1 MMSIVGETIL
11 NLSCIE
17 LSMSLSIATN
27 ISALNTSR
35 HLGQSSNMLDSVY
48 RRLSSGLRINSA
60 ADDAAG
66 LQISNRL
73 TSEVN
78 GTNTAIRNANDGISV
93 INVADGALDESV
105 NLMQRMRTLALQSGS
120 GANTAEDRVALNAEF
135 KQLQL
140 EMDRIAT
147 GTRFAGQD
155 LLAGSYEGIFLVGA
169 YAGQNTVITDLNAQT
184 KNLGEMEWQARSPAG
199 SKPGAYDIADLKL
212 SSQPITLNGVTFDKD
227 YSTLEAFVAD
237 INGTTFPNNQG
248 PVQAQQLPFC
258 VASAVD
264 LSALPSYIDVAG
276 HSVDLTTGIDMTGWD
291 PVNPTAKNSAIM
303 ATVVQRINSTAQSA
317 GLGFYVSASNN
328 SNPASNSLTMH
339 SAQGNSLALANGTT
353 PPPQPAPP
361 APPVISSS
369 SLSSLLPD
377 VTSTTYI
384 GQMELRSSGDKY
396 SNIDMQGSS
405 LNALGFYQ
413 EDKKKYTV
421 DNIDVLS
428 EDNASRAIKT
438 LDVGM
443 KQLGVQR
450 ARLGAQAN
458 ALDSRVR
465 NLANANENLSAARS
479 RIRDADM
486 AVESARLVS
495 TQILQQASAS
505 ILSQANS
512 RPNAVLSLLQS

>member
-1 MMSIVGETIL
+1 MSIVGKTIL

-27 ISALNTSR
+27 ISALNASR
-35 HLGQSSNMLDSVY
+35 HLGQSSNTLDSVY

-73 TSEVN
+73 ASEVN

-105 NLMQRMRTLALQSGS
+105 NLMQRMRTLALQAGS

-140 EMDRIAT
+140 EIDRIAT
-147 GTRFAGQD
+147 DTRFAGQD
-155 LLAGSYEGIFLVGA
+155 LLTGSYKGIFSVGA
-169 YAGQNTVITDLNAQT
+169 YAGQNTVVTDLNAQT
-184 KNLGEMEWQARSPAG
+184 KNLGEMEWRARSPAG

-248 PVQAQQLPFC
+248 PVQAQQLPFS

-291 PVNPTAKNSAIM
+291 PVNPTPENSDLM
-303 ATVVQRINSTAQSA
+303 KEVVRRINNTAQSA

-328 SNPASNSLTMH
+328 SNPASNALTMH
-339 SAQGNSLALANGTT
+339 SVQGNSLALANGTT
-353 PPPQPAPP
+353 PPPPPAPP
-361 APPVISSS
+361 APPVISNS
-369 SLSSLLPD
+369 SLSALLPD
-377 VTSTTYI
+377 VTPTTYI
-384 GQMELRSSGDKY
+384 GQMELRSSGDMY
-396 SNIDMQGSS
+396 SNIDMQGAS

-413 EDKKKYTV
+413 SDKKKYTV

-428 EDNASRAIKT
+428 DDNANRAIKT
-438 LDVGM
+438 LDTGM

-450 ARLGAQAN
+450 SQLGAQAN
-458 ALDSRVR
+458 ALDGIVR

-495 TQILQQASAS
+495 TQILQQASSS

-512 RPNAVLSLLQS
+512 RPNAALSLLQS

>member
-1 MMSIVGETIL
+1 
-11 NLSCIE
+11 
-17 LSMSLSIATN
+17 MSLSIATN
-27 ISALNTSR
+27 ISALNASR
-35 HLGQSSNMLDSVY
+35 HLGQSSNTLDSVY

-147 GTRFAGQD
+147 GTQFAGQD
-155 LLAGSYEGIFLVGA
+155 LLAGSYKGIFSVGA
-169 YAGQNTVITDLNAQT
+169 YAGQNTVITDINAQT
-184 KNLGEMEWQARSPAG
+184 KNLGEMEWRARSPAG

-212 SSQPITLNGVTFDKD
+212 SSQPVTLNGVTFDKD
-227 YSTLEAFVAD
+227 YSTLEDFVAD
-237 INGTTFPNNQG
+237 INGTTFPHNQG
-248 PVQAQQLPFC
+248 PVKAQQLPFS

-328 SNPASNSLTMH
+328 SNPASNALTMH

-353 PPPQPAPP
+353 PPPPP
-361 APPVISSS
+361 APPVISNS
-369 SLSSLLPD
+369 SLSALLPD
-377 VTSTTYI
+377 VTPTTYI

-396 SNIDMQGSS
+396 SNIDMQGAS
-405 LNALGFYQ
+405 LNALGLYQ
-413 EDKKKYTV
+413 ADKKKYTV

-428 EDNASRAIKT
+428 NDNASRAIKT
-438 LDVGM
+438 LDAGM

-450 ARLGAQAN
+450 SRLGAQAN
-458 ALDSRVR
+458 ALDARVR
-465 NLANANENLSAARS
+465 NLANANENISAARS
-479 RIRDADM
+479 RIQDADM
-486 AVESARLVS
+486 ASESARLVRS
-495 TQILQQASAS
+495 QILQQASS
-505 ILSQANS
+505 TILSQANS
-512 RPNAVLSLLQS
+512 RPNMALSLLQL

>member
-1 MMSIVGETIL
+1 
-11 NLSCIE
+11 
-17 LSMSLSIATN
+17 MSLSIATN
-27 ISALNTSR
+27 VSALSASR
-35 HLGQSSNMLDSVY
+35 HLGQSSSTLDSVY
-48 RRLSSGLRINSA
+48 RRISSGLRINSA

-155 LLAGSYEGIFLVGA
+155 LLAGSYKGIFSVGA
-169 YAGQNTVITDLNAQT
+169 YAGQNTVITDINAQT
-184 KNLGEMEWQARSPAG
+184 KNLGEMEWQARSLAG

-212 SSQPITLNGVTFDKD
+212 SSQPVTLNGVTFDKD

-248 PVQAQQLPFC
+248 PVKAQQLPFS

-276 HSVDLTTGIDMTGWD
+276 HSVDLTTGIDMTGWH
-291 PVNPTAKNSAIM
+291 PVNPTAKNSAVM
-303 ATVVQRINSTAQSA
+303 ATVVQRINVAAHAA
-317 GLGFYVSASNN
+317 GLDFYVSGSSGWNPTSNE
-328 SNPASNSLTMH
+328 LTIH
-339 SAQGNSLALANGTT
+339 SSQGSSLALANGTT

-361 APPVISSS
+361 APPIISNP
-369 SLSSLLPD
+369 SLSTLLPD
-377 VTSTTYI
+377 VTPTTYI
-384 GQMELRSSGDKY
+384 GQMELHSSGDKY

-413 EDKKKYTV
+413 ADKKKYTV
-421 DNIDVLS
+421 DNIDVLND
-428 EDNASRAIKT
+428 ENASRAIKT
-438 LDVGM
+438 LDAGM

-450 ARLGAQAN
+450 SRLGAQAN

-465 NLANANENLSAARS
+465 NLANANENLGAARS

-486 AVESARLVS
+486 ASESARLVR
-495 TQILQQASAS
+495 TQILQQASS
-505 ILSQANS
+505 TILSQANS
-512 RPNAVLSLLQS
+512 RPNMALSLLQS